1 MGKEIEISIVL
12 PCLNEEKAIGMC
24 LDSIN
29 KVIIENKLDAEIIVV
44 DNGSTDKTVKIAKR
58 YGCKVGYALAV
69 GKARKLGFDM
79 SRGVYI
85 FFIEASCFFRE
96 EK

>member
-1 MGKEIEISIVL
+1 MGKETEISIVL

-44 DNGSTDKTVKIAKR
+44 DNG
-58 YGCKVGYALAV
+58 
-69 GKARKLGFDM
+69 
-79 SRGVYI
+79 
-85 FFIEASCFFRE
+85 
-96 EK
+96 